1 MIKTKKIGDL
11 GEKLAL
17 DYLLENGFKCVSNNY
32 HSRYGEIDIIC
43 ENEKYIV
50 FVEVKSRKKGTNYP
64 GVEAVDRSKRAK
76 ILKTSFDY
84 LLKNPTEKQPR
95 FDVIEVEFPSQK
107 ITHYENAFSGDE
119 YGEFF

>member
-1 MIKTKKIGDL
+1 MNRCKKIGDL

-17 DYLLENGFKCVSNNY
+17 DYMLRNGFRHILSNY

-50 FVEVKSRKKGTNYP
+50 FVEVKSRRKGTEYH
-64 GVEAVDRSKRAK
+64 GVEAVDRNKRIK

-84 LLKNPTEKQPR
+84 ILKNPTEKQPR
-95 FDVIEVEFPSQK
+95 FDVIEVEFPSEK
-107 ITHYENAFSGDE
+107 ITLHENAFSGDE

>member
-1 MIKTKKIGDL
+1 MSKAKKIGDL

-17 DYLLENGFKCVSNNY
+17 DYLLKNGFKHICNNY

-43 ENEKYIV
+43 ENEKYII
-50 FVEVKSRKKGTNYP
+50 FVEVKSRKKGTEYH
-64 GVEAVDRSKRAK
+64 GVEAVDRNKRVK
-76 ILKTSFDY
+76 ILKTSFEY

-95 FDVIEVEFPSQK
+95 FDVAEIEFPTQR
-107 ITHYENAFSGDE
+107 IIYYENAFSGDD

>member
-1 MIKTKKIGDL
+1 MNISKKIGDF

-17 DYLLENGFKCVSNNY
+17 NYLIKNGFKHIFSNY
-32 HSRYGEIDIIC
+32 HSRCGEIDIIC

-50 FVEVKSRKKGTNYP
+50 FVEVKSRQKGTNYP
-64 GVEAVDRSKRAK
+64 AIEAVDRSKRIK
-76 ILKTSFDY
+76 IIKTSFDY

-95 FDVIEVEFPSQK
+95 FDVIEIEFPSQK
-107 ITHYENAFSGDE
+107 IIYYENAFLGDE